1 MIKQFAILS
10 KFRVVALMLLCAWV
24 GMMLTPI
31 PNPFGLSMLFGLLGI
46 GLLAAAGGAMNQL
59 AEQALDGTMKR
70 TAKRPLVQTTL
81 NRQQVWTYIGLTTCL
96 GTTVL
101 LCFTNPLTTWL
112 TLGTMM
118 GYGILY
124 TLILK
129 PNTHQNIVIGGLFGA
144 MPPLLGWCALTN
156 QIDATPLILVLIIF
170 FWTPAH
176 FWPLAIAHKNDYAK
190 TKWPMLPVTHG
201 ITFTKLSII
210 AYALLTTISTLMPF
224 CIRMTG
230 HLYLSVACIL
240 NLRWLYLCKK
250 LWEDTNTASGLFKF
264 SIYYILIIFFL
275 LLLDHKTPV
284 PYV

>member
-1 MIKQFAILS
+1 MLKQFAILS

-96 GTTVL
+96 GITVL

-118 GYGILY
+118 GYGIFY

-176 FWPLAIAHKNDYAK
+176 FWALAIAKQHEYLNTPYPCFLSHMVSPQPD
-190 TKWPMLPVTHG
+190 WP
-201 ITFTKLSII
+201 
-210 AYALLTTISTLMPF
+210 LLCIPF
-224 CIRMTG
+224 
-230 HLYLSVACIL
+230 
-240 NLRWLYLCKK
+240 
-250 LWEDTNTASGLFKF
+250 
-264 SIYYILIIFFL
+264 
-275 LLLDHKTPV
+275 
-284 PYV
+284 